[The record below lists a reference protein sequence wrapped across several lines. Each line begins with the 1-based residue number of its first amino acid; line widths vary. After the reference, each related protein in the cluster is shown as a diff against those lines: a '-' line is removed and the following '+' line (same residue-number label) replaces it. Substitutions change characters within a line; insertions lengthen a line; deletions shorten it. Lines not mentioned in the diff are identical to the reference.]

1 MRTDRRDLQR
11 LLTKLAASQSG
22 FFSAAQAKDIGYS
35 YQAQKYHSDRGNWVK
50 VERGIYRLPEWPI
63 GRHDHLVQWTL
74 WSRGRAVV
82 SHETALAIHDLGD
95 VNPSR
100 VHLTVP
106 PNFRAEAPGAIL
118 HRGEIPP
125 GEVEEREGFR
135 VTTPLRT
142 VLDVAASDLELD
154 QFARAV
160 RELCDRRPTT
170 KEGLLHRAEEFGPA
184 AALRIERALRIE
196 GLL

>member
-11 LLTKLAASQSG
+11 QLTKLAASQSG

-35 YQAQKYHSDRGNWVK
+35 YQAQKYHADRGNWVK
-50 VERGIYRLPEWPI
+50 VERGIYRIPEWPI
-63 GRHDHLVQWTL
+63 GHFDHLVQWTL

-82 SHETALAIHDLGD
+82 SHDTALAVHDLGD

-106 PNFRAEAPGAIL
+106 PDFRAEAPGAVL
-118 HRGEIPP
+118 HRGEIPAQDL
-125 GEVEEREGFR
+125 ERREGFR
-135 VTTPLRT
+135 VTTPFRT
-142 VLDVAASDLELD
+142 LLDVAASDLELD

-160 RELCDRRPTT
+160 REACDRGPAT
-170 KEGLLHRAEEFGPA
+170 KEGLLRRAEEFGPL
-184 AALRIERALRIE
+184 AALRIERALRLE